1 MNAGDFVDSI
11 KKLGKRR
18 GVEVAFENHHGKGSH
33 GTLWYGDRKTT
44 VKQLRKEIGKGLL
57 AAMLRQLGLTIDDLK
72 G

>member
-1 MNAGDFVDSI
+1 MKAGDFVDAI

-18 GVEVAFENHHGKGSH
+18 GVKVTLQKHHGKGGH
-33 GTLWYGDRKTT
+33 GTLWYGNRKTT